1 MLACVAIA
9 HVALCSA
16 VKEIS
21 REEGAFP
28 LMPSSICVADCV
40 RDEVVL
46 RYCFIIITYG
56 SG

>member
-16 VKEIS
+16 EKEIS
-21 REEGAFP
+21 KEEGAFP